1 MGIQFSV
8 LLTRKVTIDLT
19 WENMFGRISR
29 NANIITIFD
38 FFPNK
43 SKSLDYHQNLWIPVL
58 PLKFWIRQHSE
69 ISNHLNKNGM
79 IELET
84 KNVCIEISYYTEVKL
99 VVSLW
104 AYSFKNI
111 GYNLVA
117 KSTKI

>member
-19 WENMFGRISR
+19 CEKMFGISR

>member
-19 WENMFGRISR
+19 CEKMFGISR

-58 PLKFWIRQHSE
+58 SLKFWIRQHSE
-69 ISNHLNKNGM
+69 ISNYLNKNGM

-84 KNVCIEISYYTEVKL
+84 KNVCIEISLYWSK
-99 VVSLW
+99 
-104 AYSFKNI
+104 I
-111 GYNLVA
+111 GCVFMGLFLQEYWL
-117 KSTKI
+117 